1 MRRERRR
8 MPKKRGDDIRRG
20 DIFYI
25 NNSRGQVGS
34 EMMKDRPGI
43 IVSNNTNN
51 RHSNE
56 VTVVFLTTSPK
67 KETPTH
73 VTIRSTERKSV
84 ALCEAPTTIDKLRI
98 SNYIGRATGQ
108 EMEEI
113 NEKLKIALR
122 LD

>member
-1 MRRERRR
+1 MRRGKRR
-8 MPKKRGDDIRRG
+8 MPEKIGDEIRRG

-25 NNSRGQVGS
+25 NNNRGQVGS

-56 VTVVFLTTSPK
+56 ITVVFLTTRPK
-67 KETPTH
+67 KETQTH
-73 VTIRSTERKSV
+73 VEIGSTGRRSV
-84 ALCEAPTTIDKLRI
+84 ALCEAPTTIDKVRI
-98 SNYIGRATGQ
+98 GKYISRATGQ

>member
-1 MRRERRR
+1 MRHERRR
-8 MPKKRGDDIRRG
+8 IPQERGDNIRRG

-34 EMMKDRPGI
+34 ETMKDRPGI
-43 IVSNNTNN
+43 IVSNNKNN
-51 RHSNE
+51 RYSNE
-56 VTVVFLTTSPK
+56 ITVVFLTASPK
-67 KETPTH
+67 KEMPTH
-73 VTIRSTERKSV
+73 VTIKSIRRQSV

-98 SNYIGRATGQ
+98 SRFIGRATGQ

-113 NEKLKIALR
+113 NEKLKIALQ

>member
-1 MRRERRR
+1 MRRGRRR
-8 MPKKRGDDIRRG
+8 MPEKRGDEICRG

-25 NNSRGQVGS
+25 NNNRGQVGS

-56 VTVVFLTTSPK
+56 VIVVFLTTSPK
-67 KETPTH
+67 NETPTH
-73 VTIRSTERKSV
+73 VIIGSTGRRSV
-84 ALCEAPTTIDKLRI
+84 ALCEAPTTIDKMRI
-98 SNYIGRATGQ
+98 GKYISRATGQ

-122 LD
+122 LE

>member
-8 MPKKRGDDIRRG
+8 MQQKQGDDIRRG

-25 NNSRGQVGS
+25 NNRRGQVGR

-56 VTVVFLTTSPK
+56 VTVVFLTTSLK
-67 KETPTH
+67 KGTPTH
-73 VTIRSTERKSV
+73 VTIRSTGRKSV

-98 SNYIGRATGQ
+98 SNYIGRATGR

>member
-8 MPKKRGDDIRRG
+8 MPQKRGDDIRRG

-73 VTIRSTERKSV
+73 VKIRSTGRQSV

-98 SNYIGRATGQ
+98 SNYIGRATGR